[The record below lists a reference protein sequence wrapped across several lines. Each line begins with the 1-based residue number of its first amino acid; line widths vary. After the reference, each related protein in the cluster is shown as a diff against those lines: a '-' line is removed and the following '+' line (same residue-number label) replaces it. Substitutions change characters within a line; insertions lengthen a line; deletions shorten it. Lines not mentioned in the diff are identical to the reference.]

1 MKVLIYDNKEKD
13 VNGECKAK
21 LIESLEKNN
30 LNYQILNDSML
41 SDSMSADALFVI
53 GGDGTILYIV
63 EFALNNNIPIIGIN
77 MGKLGFLCEFEK
89 SCIDDAVLEFK
100 NSKLIKDERSVLSIN
115 YKGKDYFALNEL
127 YIQKFYDPSVGNGL
141 AGLQIEIDGE
151 IVSKFS
157 GDGVMICTPTGST
170 AYSFSYG
177 APILVPH
184 ADVFTMI
191 PIASHSF
198 NQRPVI
204 YSSDSKCKISSLKDV
219 KVGVFIDG
227 KLVDY
232 INKGDD
238 LQIAGYRKKLLFLRN
253 KDYSFFKK
261 LSNKL
266 YKALG
271 EEI

>member
-1 MKVLIYDNKEKD
+1 MKVLIYYNKEKD
-13 VNGECKAK
+13 VNGACKTK
-21 LIESLEKNN
+21 LIECLKYNDIE
-30 LNYQILNDSML
+30 YQILQDDML
-41 SDSMSADALFVI
+41 SYDMIADALFVI

-63 EFALNNNIPIIGIN
+63 EFALKNNIPIIGIN
-77 MGKLGFLCEFEK
+77 VGKLGFLCEFEK
-89 SCIDDAVLEFK
+89 SCIEDAVIEFK
-100 NSKLIKDERSVLSIN
+100 NANLIKDERSVLSIK
-115 YKGKDYFALNEL
+115 YKGKNYFALNEL

-141 AGLQIEIDGE
+141 AGLQIEINDE

-204 YSSDSKCKISSLKDV
+204 YSSDSDCKITSLKGV

-227 KLVDY
+227 ELVNY
-232 INKGDD
+232 INKNDV
-238 LQIAGYRKKLLFLRN
+238 LQIEGYDKKLLFLRN
-253 KDYSFFKK
+253 KNYSFFRK